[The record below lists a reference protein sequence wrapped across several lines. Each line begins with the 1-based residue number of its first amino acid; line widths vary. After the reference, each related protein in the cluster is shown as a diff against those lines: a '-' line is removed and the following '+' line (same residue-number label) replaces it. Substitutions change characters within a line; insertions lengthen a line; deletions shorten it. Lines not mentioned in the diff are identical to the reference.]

1 MDEIFSPATMQT
13 IMNMSPFILMAVLF
27 YFMLYKPH
35 KKQEKQRQDMINSVK
50 RGDKVVTIGG
60 IHGVVVNAGET
71 IVTVKV
77 AEKVELEF
85 SRSAVASVLPK

>member
-27 YFMLYKPH
+27 YFMLYKPQ

-77 AEKVELEF
+77 AEKVE
-85 SRSAVASVLPK
+85 